1 MKKMM
6 FYLIFLSLMAC
17 KKVPLVDCNSPT
29 KDPDIARQLIE
40 GKWNWKYSNYFNR
53 RESLYEI
60 WTPEN
65 TKSIKTMDFSSDG
78 NLCIFENGKLVT
90 ETKYEFRKLSA
101 LTNFPAD
108 STRYIVSWKDSNTTF
123 RICSD
128 SLYLPYQSFRYDA
141 AADEVWEKQ

>member
-6 FYLIFLSLMAC
+6 FYLIFLSLMGC
-17 KKVPLVDCNSPT
+17 KKTPLVDCNSPT

-40 GKWNWKYSNYFNR
+40 GKWSWKYSNYFNR
-53 RESLYEI
+53 RESKNEI

-65 TKSIKTMDFSSDG
+65 RKSIKTMEFKSDG
-78 NLCIFENGKLVT
+78 SLYIFENGKLVT
-90 ETKYEFRKLSA
+90 ETKFEFKKLSA
-101 LTNFPAD
+101 LTNFSAD
-108 STRYIVSWKDSNTTF
+108 STRYILSWKDSNTTF

>member
-6 FYLIFLSLMAC
+6 FYLIFLSLMGC
-17 KKVPLVDCNSPT
+17 KKTLLIDCSSPT

-40 GKWNWKYSNYFNR
+40 GKWGWKYSNYFNR
-53 RESLYEI
+53 RESKYEI
-60 WTPEN
+60 WTPDN
-65 TKSIKTMDFSSDG
+65 RNSIKTMEFSSNG

-90 ETKYEFRKLSA
+90 KTNFEFKKLSA

-108 STRYIVSWKDSNTTF
+108 STRYILSWKNSDTVF

-128 SLYLPYQSFRYDA
+128 SLYLPYQSFGYDA